1 MCWQVWDK
9 SCSFNC
15 LQSLEGHT
23 SQVLSL
29 HNCGKFL
36 YSGSAD
42 GIVIVWD
49 LDTYEQLKILCVS
62 DCGIGAVATGNA
74 MLFIGSQNFIAVHN
88 FSDPWDLRKRITLPQ
103 MTAQWV
109 KALKTNEKHL
119 FCGTSGQIKIYD
131 LTKEEVSKRLENTMV

>member
-1 MCWQVWDK
+1 MKYITHSCVFQVWDK

-49 LDTYEQLKILCVS
+49 LDSYEQLKVPKSICSNLAILTSRRERPKSV
-62 DCGIGAVATGNA
+62 G
-74 MLFIGSQNFIAVHN
+74 
-88 FSDPWDLRKRITLPQ
+88 PLPFKIQ
-103 MTAQWV
+103 
-109 KALKTNEKHL
+109 EIP
-119 FCGTSGQIKIYD
+119 FKIY
-131 LTKEEVSKRLENTMV
+131 